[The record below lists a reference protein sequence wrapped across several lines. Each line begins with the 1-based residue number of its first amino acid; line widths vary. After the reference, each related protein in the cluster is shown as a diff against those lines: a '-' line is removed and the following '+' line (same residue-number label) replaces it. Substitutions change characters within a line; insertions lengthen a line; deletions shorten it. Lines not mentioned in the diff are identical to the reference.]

1 MLKNLGKYFFPFL
14 VILAALSVSAC
25 AAYYSVTG
33 LSKLFAGASLAVII
47 MASSLEASKLI
58 VASFLYRYWSGLNY
72 VLKSYMMIATALLV
86 LITSVGI
93 YGFLSSAY
101 QETASK
107 SEIINKEINVLELKK
122 QRYEEDRASLL
133 TEKTALDESISSLR
147 GGLSN
152 QIQYKDQQTG
162 QIITTTS
169 STNRRVLNEQIEQVS
184 QSRDQVNSKL
194 DVLNDSISK
203 FEIKIIEIQSNS
215 DVASELGPLIYLS
228 ELTNKSMDSIINYL
242 LLIIIFIFDPLAI
255 SLVIAANYAFEK
267 AVNAKEEAQ
276 EQDSEGEQADE
287 EDQQENEPVE
297 ENEQVIEEEKNLEE
311 EEPVA
316 EQEIKDEGLKSFL
329 DDEDKTSKPEKKK

>member
-1 MLKNLGKYFFPFL
+1 MFKNLAKYFFPVL

-147 GGLSN
+147 SGLSN

-184 QSRDQVNSKL
+184 QSRDQVNNKL
-194 DVLNDSISK
+194 DILNDSISK
-203 FEIKIIEIQSNS
+203 FEIKIIEIESNS

-228 ELTNKSMDSIINYL
+228 ELTDKSMDSIINYL

-267 AVNAKEEAQ
+267 AVNKEEENQ
-276 EQDSEGEQADE
+276 EQDNGDEQADK
-287 EDQQENEPVE
+287 EDQQENDPIE
-297 ENEQVIEEEKNLEE
+297 ENEQAIEEEENLEE
-311 EEPVA
+311 PEPIA
-316 EQEIKDEGLKSFL
+316 EQKIKDEGLKSFL